1 MDNKLD
7 TTAII
12 IVSYKT
18 PWFLNQCLKSVFK
31 HTDIN
36 TFKIFISQNTKDQD
50 SINVIN
56 RYIKKYP
63 NNISL
68 KINDKNLGY
77 VGGVNE
83 VYSNAIKY
91 DRVCFLNS
99 DCIVTPDWLVEMNK
113 VLNERDDVVQ
123 VAPDS
128 NQFYSES
135 FFWRIIRWQFMKR
148 FPKFG
153 ARIYRYM
160 LYFNPPRHLGN
171 KDFSDT
177 GDKFYLFC
185 GGFCNLIRTKY
196 FKELGYFLDPNIVHG
211 YGDDFDLSYYLRQFG
226 NIGATY
232 HSYVFH
238 FVNASLNKL
247 GSREQLKQRVSV
259 LNRLYIV
266 SKWEDRIKKDMNN
279 LNSDELLS
287 LSNSQEIDIILKYF
301 GLINTN
307 PKFREYIKSIPAKEY
322 EDKLLN

>member
-1 MDNKLD
+1 MEKFKK
-7 TTAII
+7 TAII

-18 PWFLNQCLKSVFK
+18 PWYLNQCLKSIYK
-31 HTDIN
+31 HTSNFHIY
-36 TFKIFISQNTKDQD
+36 ISQNTKDLA

-56 RYIKKYP
+56 KYISKYP
-63 NNISL
+63 NTLTL

-77 VGGVNE
+77 VGGVNSLYTE
-83 VYSNAIKY
+83 TIQHE
-91 DRVCFLNS
+91 RICFLNS
-99 DCIVTPDWLVEMNK
+99 DCIVTPNWLTEMNK
-113 VLNERDDVVQ
+113 VLDLDNNVVQ

-128 NQFYSES
+128 NQFYTEKL
-135 FFWRIIRWQFMKR
+135 FWRLIRWQIMKR
-148 FPKFG
+148 FPILG
-153 ARIYRYM
+153 ARIYKYM
-160 LYFNPPRHLGN
+160 LFFNPPRHSGN

-185 GGFCNLIRTKY
+185 GGFCNLIRSKY
-196 FKELGYFLDPNIVHG
+196 FKDLGYLLDPNIVHG

-226 NIGATY
+226 KIGATY

-247 GSREQLKQRVSV
+247 NSREQLKQKVSQ

-266 SKWEDRIKKDMNN
+266 SKWENRLKDDMNKVN
-279 LNSDELLS
+279 QDELLS

-301 GLINTN
+301 GIINID

-322 EDKLLN
+322 ENQLLNN